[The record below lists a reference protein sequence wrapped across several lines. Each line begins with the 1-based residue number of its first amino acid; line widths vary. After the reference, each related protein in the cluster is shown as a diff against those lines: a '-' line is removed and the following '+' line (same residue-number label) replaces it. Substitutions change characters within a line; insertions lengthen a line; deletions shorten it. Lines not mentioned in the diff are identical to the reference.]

1 MESENER
8 LEFTQQTSGLI
19 RSKTGWLIHLLLLVL
34 YPVVLAILGSR
45 GDGARVGTLLPGT
58 LEGLVWM
65 CVIEL
70 GIFGAVFCTAWTV
83 SRASPEELLLR
94 WQKGL
99 RPVILG
105 LTYSVGLRIG
115 VGVIA
120 AIAIA
125 LAMAAG
131 GSVEAVAEKM
141 RPQTEV
147 LVDAAA
153 LIGQPLYFG
162 LMLTVVSFVLAGL
175 REELWRAG
183 VLAGLAGLFPRQF
196 STTPGKFMA
205 VALAAIVFGLGHLSQ
220 GWGGVGLTASLGM
233 GLGAIMV
240 LHKSIWEAV
249 FAHGFFN
256 AASFAML
263 YVGAKYFPGKI
274 PGF

>member
-1 MESENER
+1 MESENEKF
-8 LEFTQQTSGLI
+8 EFAERTTGSA

-34 YPVVLAILGSR
+34 YPVVLGLLGSL
-45 GDGARVGTLLPGT
+45 GGGVRVGTLLPGT
-58 LEGLVWM
+58 VEGVLWM

-70 GIFGAVFCTAWTV
+70 GIFGAVFCAAWIA
-83 SRASPEELLLR
+83 SRASPEALLLR
-94 WQKGL
+94 WRNGL
-99 RPVILG
+99 RPVTLG
-105 LTYSVGLRIG
+105 LAYSVGLRIG
-115 VGVIA
+115 ASLIMAIVIV
-120 AIAIA
+120 

-131 GSVEAVAEKM
+131 GSIDVVAEKM

-147 LVDAAA
+147 LVEAGA
-153 LIGQPLYFG
+153 LIGDPLYFG

-183 VLAGLAGLFPRQF
+183 VLAGVVGVFPRQF
-196 STTPGKFMA
+196 STTPRKIIA
-205 VALAAIVFGLGHLSQ
+205 VALAALVFGLGHLPQ

-233 GLGAIMV
+233 GLGVIMV
-240 LHKSIWEAV
+240 LHKSVWEAV